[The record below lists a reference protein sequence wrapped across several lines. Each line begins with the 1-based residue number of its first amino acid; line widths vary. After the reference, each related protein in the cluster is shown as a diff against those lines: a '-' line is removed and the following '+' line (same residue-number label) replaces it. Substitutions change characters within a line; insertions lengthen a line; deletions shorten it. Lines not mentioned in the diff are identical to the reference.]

1 MSLRSNN
8 LAAVATALIAAVVL
22 VLGFRLDP
30 VGFVIPDQEVDT
42 NKPATA
48 TATVT
53 RVVDGDTISVRT
65 ASGSDTVRLIGV
77 DTPEIQW
84 PSEDNNLDKPKSEGC
99 YALEAREYLQ
109 ETVKGRQVQLQ
120 SDSIQPLRDT
130 YDRRL
135 AYVFVD
141 NELINQ
147 NLIAEGYGKE
157 LTVNDGYEKQAG
169 FKDAE
174 NSAREQQRGLW
185 GNCEGRDR

>member
-1 MSLRSNN
+1 MFSQNDN
-8 LAAVATALIAAVVL
+8 LVAVATALVAAVVL

-30 VGFVIPDQEVDT
+30 AGFVIPKGETDKD
-42 NKPATA
+42 KPATV

-53 RVVDGDTISVRT
+53 RVVDGDTINVQT
-65 ASGSDTVRLIGV
+65 ASSSDTVRLIGV
-77 DTPEIQW
+77 DTPEIEW
-84 PSEDNNLDKPKSEGC
+84 PSEDNSLDRPKAEGC

-109 ETVKGRQVQLQ
+109 EAVKGRQVQLQ

-147 NLIAEGYGKE
+147 NLISEGYGKE
-157 LTVNDGYEKQAG
+157 LTVNDGYEKQAS

-185 GNCEGRDR
+185 GNCDGGDR